1 MQHKSN
7 LPIWKKSV
15 KFLLVASINGAR
27 FNCPIFLELDHL
39 LQIRPQNLPQLHL
52 QLRRYHCF
60 YLRLFHLTFKLLL
73 DLRNHWLIKFNCALH
88 RQMMHLQIFVT
99 TCALSLASGSLKRL
113 ILVELKIDQ
122 TLACALYSIAL
133 IIA

>member
-7 LPIWKKSV
+7 LPIWKKSA

-39 LQIRPQNLPQLHL
+39 LQIRPQNFSQLHL

-73 DLRNHWLIKFNCALH
+73 DLRNHWLMKFNCALH
-88 RQMMHLQIFVT
+88 RQMMHWQISDT
-99 TCALSLASGSLKRL
+99 TCALSRASGSLKRS
-113 ILVELKIDQ
+113 ILVELEI
-122 TLACALYSIAL
+122 TLILACALYSTALTIA
-133 IIA
+133 